1 MASSAEEGAMLISWK
16 RIAFSLML
24 AVGICILGL
33 DIGHA
38 SHTRGEGIG
47 GWEKGSTYN
56 KLYDPSE
63 RRNIRGVVLD
73 FKTVTPLPGMSPC
86 VAMLIRD
93 SENQVVTV
101 HLGPRSFIH
110 LGYIGIKKGDK
121 VKVKGVWADI
131 DDKDVFIAA
140 KVKANGIHVLKV
152 RRTSDGTPYWT
163 MSHEELA
170 QERSLK

>member
-1 MASSAEEGAMLISWK
+1 MLISWK

-56 KLYDPSE
+56 KLYDPAE
-63 RRNIRGVVLD
+63 RENIRGVVLD
-73 FKTVTPLPGMSPC
+73 FKTVTPLPGMSPG
-86 VAMLIRD
+86 VAMFIRD
-93 SENQVVTV
+93 SENEVVSV
-101 HLGPRSFIH
+101 HLGPSSFLH
-110 LGYIGIKKGDK
+110 LNSIRIRKGDK
-121 VKVKGVWADI
+121 VKVKGVWAEI
-131 DDKDVFIAA
+131 VDKAVFIAA
-140 KVKANGIHVLKV
+140 KVKTNGFRVLKV
-152 RRTSDGTPYWT
+152 RRTRDGTPYWT

-170 QERSLK
+170 KERSLE